1 MHLTVDIESDWGGR
15 VSSVYAVVELVPRL
29 LDILSENNSKA
40 TFFISTE
47 YLDDYASTIKKIFQ
61 AGHEIASH
69 GHRHSI
75 HYDELSRYELRN
87 ELLLSAKLLEE
98 LTGTKVVGFRT
109 PQFRKHVLT
118 EEILL
123 DSGYEY
129 DSSSVSTTL
138 NGRYRSRQYEYG
150 LIPEYPV
157 STVLSE
163 FPAGVKWINL
173 LKASL
178 DKQQESIVYLHMFD
192 LLSLR
197 QLASTPFGKTM
208 PLKVQGFYAARI
220 GSPFGT
226 VGNILKKYGPSRTI
240 QSVLVSKV

>member
-15 VSSVYAVVELVPRL
+15 ASSVYAVIELVPRL

-47 YLDDYASTIKKIFQ
+47 YLDAYSSTVTKIYQ

-69 GHRHSI
+69 GHRHSV
-75 HYDELSRYELRN
+75 HYDKLSRHELRN

-123 DSGYEY
+123 DTGYEY
-129 DSSSVSTTL
+129 DSSSVGTTL
-138 NGRYRSRQYEYG
+138 NGRYKTRQYECG

-157 STVLSE
+157 STVLSK

-173 LKASL
+173 LKAPL

-197 QLASTPFGKTM
+197 QIVSNSFGKN
-208 PLKVQGFYAARI
+208 LSFKVQAFYAARI

-226 VGNILKKYGPSRTI
+226 VGNILKEYGPSRTI
-240 QSVLVSKV
+240 KSVLVNNL

>member
-15 VSSVYAVVELVPRL
+15 VDSVYAVVELVPRL

-47 YLDDYASTIKKIFQ
+47 YLDAYASTVLKIFQ

-69 GHRHSI
+69 GHRHNV
-75 HYDELSRYELRN
+75 HYDELSRKDLRN
-87 ELLLSAKLLEE
+87 ELLLSANLLEE
-98 LTGTKVVGFRT
+98 LTGSKVIGFRT
-109 PQFRKHVLT
+109 PQFRKNVLT

-138 NGRYRSRQYEYG
+138 VGRYKSRQYECG

-157 STVLSE
+157 SSVLGK

-173 LKASL
+173 LKVPL
-178 DKQQESIVYLHMFD
+178 DNKQESIVYLHMFD
-192 LLSLR
+192 LLSMM
-197 QLASTPFGKTM
+197 QVISNSFGKNL
-208 PLKVQGFYAARI
+208 PLMVQAFYAARI
-220 GSPFGT
+220 GSPFST
-226 VGNILKKYGPSRTI
+226 VNNILNEYGPSRTI
-240 QSVLVSKV
+240 KSVLNCKR